1 MFLLSNRLEAFLNKE
16 LANFNVL
23 FVKLNQYHWYVKGE
37 GFFTLHEKFQEYY
50 EELVEYIDEIA
61 ERNLIIGNA
70 PIGTVKE
77 YLEYTTLK
85 EEVEKDLTGRQM
97 VERTLAD
104 FETISNELQEGIEI
118 AGEANDSVT
127 EDLLIGFKT
136 YFEKNIWILRA
147 YLKN

>member
-1 MFLLSNRLEAFLNKE
+1 MSNRLEAFLNKE

>member
-1 MFLLSNRLEAFLNKE
+1 LSNRLEVFLNKE

-70 PIGTVKE
+70 PIGTLKE

-118 AGEANDSVT
+118 AGEEDDSVT

>member
-1 MFLLSNRLEAFLNKE
+1 LSNRLEAFLNKE

>member
-1 MFLLSNRLEAFLNKE
+1 MSNRLEVFLNKE

-70 PIGTVKE
+70 PIGTLKE

-118 AGEANDSVT
+118 AGEEDDSVT

>member
-1 MFLLSNRLEAFLNKE
+1 MSNRLEKFLNQE

-37 GFFTLHEKFQEYY
+37 SFFTLHEKFQEYY

-70 PIGTVKE
+70 PIGTLKE

-85 EEVEKDLTGRQM
+85 EEIDKDLSGREM
-97 VERTLAD
+97 VKRLLVD
-104 FETISNELQEGIEI
+104 FKTISGELKEGIEL
-118 AGEANDSVT
+118 AGEAGDSVT
-127 EDLLIGFKT
+127 EDLLIGFNT
-136 YFEKNIWILRA
+136 YFEKNIWILSS
-147 YLKN
+147 YLKK

>member
-1 MFLLSNRLEAFLNKE
+1 MSNRLEAFLNKE

-70 PIGTVKE
+70 PIGTLKE
-77 YLEYTTLK
+77 YLEFTTLK

>member
-1 MFLLSNRLEAFLNKE
+1 MSNRLEAFLNKE

-70 PIGTVKE
+70 PIGTLKE

-104 FETISNELQEGIEI
+104 FETISNELKEGIEI
-118 AGEANDSVT
+118 AGEEDDSVT